1 MIIECPACS
10 KKFNIDEKLIQDEG
24 RLLKCGNCDHTWFFK
39 KDENIKLEAETTK
52 LNEINQNKSE
62 FNTGPVEEPIKQKKK
77 IRKKIPK
84 KSSTKESTSKELVSI
99 EKSSVSRENNI
110 IKKIFLIIISII
122 AFILLIDTFKNQI
135 SVIFPGILK
144 MSDSLYLVI
153 NDLKLFIKDFTQVKM
168 IQIITKPFRWFF
180 KLEAASG
187 FGLTFAA
194 IIALIGKKSNLSE
207 LYFSTLN
214 KYLFF

>member
-10 KKFNIDEKLIQDEG
+10 KKFNIDEKLIPAEG

-39 KDENIKLEAETTK
+39 KEENIKVEAENK
-52 LNEINQNKSE
+52 LNEIKENKSE
-62 FNTGPVEEPIKQKKK
+62 INIEPVEKPIKQKNKIKKK
-77 IRKKIPK
+77 ISK

-99 EKSSVSRENNI
+99 DKSSVSRENNI

-122 AFILLIDTFKNQI
+122 AFILLLDTFKNQI

-153 NDLKLFIKDFTQVKM
+153 NDLKLFIKDLV
-168 IQIITKPFRWFF
+168 R
-180 KLEAASG
+180 
-187 FGLTFAA
+187 
-194 IIALIGKKSNLSE
+194 
-207 LYFSTLN
+207 
-214 KYLFF
+214 